1 MNIRG
6 QHFDNESYQLSKQE
20 CIAIAAATEELLAT
34 RDYTIYKPIINGAYT
49 VQMIKLCDTVRDI
62 MDFGDSGNLLAP
74 YELGIDEIVHLV
86 CAGEGLL

>member
-1 MNIRG
+1 MKIRG
-6 QHFDNESYQLSKQE
+6 QHFDNKSYQLSKQE
-20 CIAIAAATEELLAT
+20 SIAIARATEELLAT
-34 RDYTIYKPIINGAYT
+34 GEYTIVTKKGIK
-49 VQMIKLCDTVRDI
+49 VQLIELCDTVRDI